1 MVRLAGRHLPV
12 VAAMA
17 VMVGTGLLS
26 AVRSQSAPGASPSK
40 PLILEQSEVVSPCQS
55 NGMVVHLDPKGDN
68 YLSVQSG
75 PGGKPYVEKDRLHSG
90 QEVYVCDERG
100 GWYGVIYD
108 LSPMR
113 DCKYERSRNGRFEY
127 TGPCKYG
134 WVSKRYVE
142 IIAG

>member
-1 MVRLAGRHLPV
+1 MLEETEE
-12 VAAMA
+12 MA
-17 VMVGTGLLS
+17 
-26 AVRSQSAPGASPSK
+26 
-40 PLILEQSEVVSPCQS
+40 PCQS
-55 NGMVVHLDPKGDN
+55 SGKVVHLDPKGDN

-90 QEVYVCDERG
+90 KEVTVCAETS
-100 GWYGVIYD
+100 GWYGVIYGSTD
-108 LSPMR
+108 MT
-113 DCKYERSRNGRFEY
+113 DCKFERKRNGRYEY